1 MDVQRGYDLDEDD
14 DASLYLAGG
23 TSMNRSLGK
32 SGVGMG
38 RSDAGRSVRDDDIEE
53 SQLFPGSDLF

>member
-1 MDVQRGYDLDEDD
+1 MQRGYDLDD
-14 DASLYLAGG
+14 DASSYLPGG
-23 TSMNRSLGK
+23 ASMSRSLGK

-38 RSDAGRSVRDDDIEE
+38 RSDAGRSMRDDDIEE